1 MIFVRYIVFLSLI
14 YFCFTMH
21 DRVQIYPI
29 KMTPKIADH
38 IFEHTGVNLVV
49 NPLPKSEFALLE
61 SASNGDHNILSCYLK
76 RRISGEP
83 LAYILGYIEFD
94 GIQIPI
100 DKRAY
105 ITDPE
110 AIYLVAHLKQ
120 MIQQE
125 PRKQILEVGTGCG
138 SLSFCLERSHPF
150 HSYTAVDIDSD
161 AIALAQSTADEFQS
175 AISFRVSDY
184 FLGLPETYR
193 PDLIFADPPWGNDT
207 SLYQDDRP
215 AAHYH
220 AMPGISVWPFK
231 SITGIHE
238 QVIDEIL
245 LRRWKCDVYL
255 NFGMLDIDSIKAALI
270 RAPKSELIHS
280 AHNVTIA
287 ELIF

>member
-1 MIFVRYIVFLSLI
+1 
-14 YFCFTMH
+14 
-21 DRVQIYPI
+21 
-29 KMTPKIADH
+29 MTRTLVDH
-38 IFEHTGVNLVV
+38 IFEHTGVDLTV
-49 NPLPKSEFALLE
+49 NPLPESERTLLE
-61 SASNGDHNILSCYLK
+61 SASKGDKNLLSCYLK

-83 LAYILGYIEFD
+83 LAYILGYIDFD

-110 AIYLVAHLKQ
+110 AIYLVSHLKQ
-120 MIQQE
+120 RIQQE

-138 SLSFCLERSHPF
+138 SLSFCLERAHPH

-161 AIALAQSTADEFQS
+161 AIALAQSTADTFQS
-175 AISFRVSDY
+175 TISFCVSDY
-184 FLGLPETYR
+184 FLGLPDTYK

-207 SLYQDDRP
+207 SLYHDDRP

-238 QVIDEIL
+238 QIIDEIL

-255 NFGMLDIDSIKAALI
+255 NFGMLDTHSIHGALIKA
-270 RAPKSELIHS
+270 PQSELIH
-280 AHNVTIA
+280 AANNVTIA
-287 ELIF
+287 KLTF

>member
-1 MIFVRYIVFLSLI
+1 
-14 YFCFTMH
+14 
-21 DRVQIYPI
+21 
-29 KMTPKIADH
+29 MTRTVVDH
-38 IFEHTGVNLVV
+38 IFEHTGVDLNI
-49 NPLPKSEFALLE
+49 NPLPESEFALLE
-61 SASNGDHNILSCYLK
+61 SASNGDSNLLSCYLK

-110 AIYLVAHLKQ
+110 AIYLVSHLKHL
-120 MIQQE
+120 IQRK
-125 PRKQILEVGTGCG
+125 PRIQILEVGTGCG
-138 SLSFCLERSHPF
+138 SLSFSLERSHP
-150 HSYTAVDIDSD
+150 HHLYTAVDIDSD
-161 AIALAQSTADEFQS
+161 AIALAQSTADRFES

-184 FLGLPETYR
+184 FLGLPETYI

-207 SLYQDDRP
+207 SLYHDDRP

-238 QVIDEIL
+238 QIIDEIL
-245 LRRWKCDVYL
+245 LRQWNCDVYL
-255 NFGMLDIDSIKAALI
+255 NFGMLDIDSIHAALI
-270 RAPKSELIHS
+270 KAPQSELIHA

-287 ELIF
+287 RLTF